1 MQIHIFIEPKFRPDK
16 HHLCTGSRS
25 NESSR
30 RNLAEK
36 PAYFA
41 GCRLLSTTVLHAF
54 LLKYVNFSLQNRQ
67 ISGAEARY
75 TSARARAKREA
86 KNIALL
92 SSRATRTTR
101 RSALPSIRLKN
112 AKKSSLFCRLCQ
124 YRAPANSR
132 QPIKC

>member
-54 LLKYVNFSLQNRQ
+54 LLSTLACRTDRLAGQKR
-67 ISGAEARY
+67 GTR
-75 TSARARAKREA
+75 ARARAKREA
-86 KNIALL
+86 EKIVLL

-101 RSALPSIRLKN
+101 RLALPSIRLKN

>member
-1 MQIHIFIEPKFRPDK
+1 MQIYIFIEPKFRPDK
-16 HHLCTGSRS
+16 HHHCTGSRS

-75 TSARARAKREA
+75 TSARAREARGKEYCPSLLARDSHYAPLGASLHSTEKR
-86 KNIALL
+86 
-92 SSRATRTTR
+92 
-101 RSALPSIRLKN
+101 
-112 AKKSSLFCRLCQ
+112 KK
-124 YRAPANSR
+124 
-132 QPIKC
+132 IKPVLQAMSVQSPCK

>member
-1 MQIHIFIEPKFRPDK
+1 MQIYIFIEPKFRPDK

-54 LLKYVNFSLQNRQ
+54 LLSTLACRTDRLAGPKR
-67 ISGAEARY
+67 GTR
-75 TSARARAKREA
+75 ARAREARGKENYPSLLARDSHYAPLGASLHSTEKRK
-86 KNIALL
+86 KNQACSAGYVSTEPLQIAD
-92 SSRATRTTR
+92 S
-101 RSALPSIRLKN
+101 
-112 AKKSSLFCRLCQ
+112 Q
-124 YRAPANSR
+124 
-132 QPIKC
+132 

>member
-75 TSARARAKREA
+75 TSARAREA
-86 KNIALL
+86 RGKEYCPSLLARDSHYAPLGASLHSTETQKNQACSAGYVSTEPLQIAD
-92 SSRATRTTR
+92 S
-101 RSALPSIRLKN
+101 
-112 AKKSSLFCRLCQ
+112 Q
-124 YRAPANSR
+124 
-132 QPIKC
+132 